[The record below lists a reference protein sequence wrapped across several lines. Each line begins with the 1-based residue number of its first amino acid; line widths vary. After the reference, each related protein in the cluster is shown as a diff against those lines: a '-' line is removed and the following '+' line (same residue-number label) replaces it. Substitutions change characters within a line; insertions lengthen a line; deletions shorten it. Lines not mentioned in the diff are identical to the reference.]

1 MKSILHVLDASANW
15 QHRVSLGQLLN
26 KLPADQFTQSVA
38 FIDHRARQIAIDAGV
53 SSPIAALRHAGVAAF
68 AAPALRRIC
77 VRDDVDI
84 IHTWGPDA
92 ATAARAARPDGSVA
106 LTIFDPGLSARDVR
120 VIRAVAESG
129 VTGVVCAAERVR
141 RRLVE
146 QGVPFER
153 CALIRPAVDFA
164 VIAEAKRR
172 PIRDELGIAKDAL
185 VVLTPPADRD
195 AYGHAAA
202 LWSIMVR
209 SHLPGDARLI
219 IPGCSS
225 TEQRLRELA
234 ARSEHPETVLF
245 TKHRYRF
252 EDLCTAAD
260 YLVIAATGDMPATSI
275 AWAMA
280 SSTPI
285 IAAADY
291 AVAEM
296 LSNDL
301 NAILFKAP
309 DRWTRIGLAICKQYL
324 HPANL
329 AKIKEVARGQAYE
342 VFGLRRCIQQY
353 TTMYEN
359 LLANK
364 PAGENITDPAQQAA

>member
-1 MKSILHVLDASANW
+1 MKSVLHVLDASANW
-15 QHRVSLGQLLN
+15 QHRIGLGQLLA
-26 KLPADQFTQSVA
+26 KLPADQCTQHVA
-38 FIDHRARQIAIDAGV
+38 FIDQDARQIAIDAGAA
-53 SSPIAALRHAGVAAF
+53 SPIPTLRHAGVTAL

-77 VRDDVDI
+77 ERDRVDI
-84 IHTWGPDA
+84 IHAWGPDA
-92 ATAARAARPDGSVA
+92 AAAARAARPDGAVA
-106 LTIFDPGLSARDVR
+106 LSIFDPGHSSRDVR
-120 VIRAVAESG
+120 VIRTVTESG
-129 VTGVVCAAERVR
+129 VTGVACAAERVR

-164 VIAEAKRR
+164 TITDAARR

-185 VVLTPPADRD
+185 VVLTPEADRD
-195 AYGHAAA
+195 AYGHNAT
-202 LWSIMVR
+202 LWSILVR

-219 IPGCSS
+219 VPGRSP
-225 TEQRLRELA
+225 TEQRIRRLA
-234 ARSEHPETVLF
+234 ARSEYPQAVIF
-245 TKHRYRF
+245 TEDRYRF

-260 YLVIAATGDMPATSI
+260 YLVIAATGEIPATSI

-280 SSTPI
+280 ASTPI

-309 DRWTRIGLAICKQYL
+309 DRWTRIGLAICKHYL

-329 AKIKEVARGQAYE
+329 TKIKEVARGQAYE
-342 VFGLRRCIQQY
+342 VFGLRRCVGQY
-353 TTMYEN
+353 ATLYEN
-359 LLANK
+359 LLAGK